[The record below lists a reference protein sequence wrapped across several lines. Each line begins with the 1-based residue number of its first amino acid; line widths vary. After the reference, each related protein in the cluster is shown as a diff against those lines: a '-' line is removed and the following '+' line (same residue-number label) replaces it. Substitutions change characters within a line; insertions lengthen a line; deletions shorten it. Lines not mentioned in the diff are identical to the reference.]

1 MALTR
6 ENVFRYKEARRRR
19 SCFGADFYNG
29 HCLGPCSTKDKGVR
43 VTGPVVET
51 EKMRSRWRYVK
62 GMVSLPVV
70 SIGVAFGCCLSWVM
84 MVFQSLGIFHDFPNG
99 EALMD
104 SVYLISIVSTAVT
117 LALIA
122 VFHKRARA
130 ILGTNGMRVLIP
142 SAMAGSTLLM
152 YACGTSGAAGTAA
165 VWGSGV
171 LSGVSSAFFLMYFGV
186 VLSLLPLRESI
197 VAIATGYGVS
207 TVAFSLYLFFSPFE
221 ATVCAATTAPLGA
234 VFLYYGVRTLNLQ
247 KQQEKDPLPPQEML
261 TNPADRRLLRRLTL
275 AFALCMFVAGIAY
288 ELSRTLY
295 VQIGAFAQGTVGNYA
310 VSQAIATTIV
320 TLGSMVLALALAAAR
335 SSWGPQVCYRLT
347 VFFLMLGVLLMP
359 APLLLPGLPVML
371 PLAIN
376 NASFLCLNMMMWVLV
391 TGTCRRFFTACLRTF
406 ATIRCAWAAGP
417 MCGMLVGRWLLV
429 GGQVTA
435 PNLFIAA
442 LICASL
448 LVIME
453 SFVFTERTLGQTL
466 DLMPTSQQGR
476 FQESCR
482 RVADRYG
489 LTERELEVMVLFAKG
504 RTLPYIQKE
513 LYLSKSTVSTHRQH
527 IYQKLGVHTSQEMI
541 DLIQRER
548 G

>member
-1 MALTR
+1 MGFA
-6 ENVFRYKEARRRR
+6 
-19 SCFGADFYNG
+19 FYNEFG
-29 HCLGPCSTKDKGVR
+29 LGFCRERDKGVR
-43 VTGPVVET
+43 VTGPIVEL
-51 EKMRSRWRYVK
+51 EKLRFGWRYVK

-70 SIGVAFGCCLSWVM
+70 SIGVAFGCALSWVM
-84 MVFQSLGIFHDFPNG
+84 MAFQSLGIFHDFPNG

-104 SVYLISIVSTAVT
+104 SVYLISIVFTAAT
-117 LALIA
+117 LGLIA
-122 VFHKRARA
+122 VFHKKVRS
-130 ILGTNGMRVLIP
+130 ILGTNGMRMLIP
-142 SAMAGSTLLM
+142 SVLAASTLLM
-152 YACGTSGAAGTAA
+152 YASGTSGPAGVAA

-186 VLSLLPLRESI
+186 VLSMLPLRESI
-197 VAIATGYGVS
+197 VAIATGYGWS
-207 TVAFSLYLFFSPFE
+207 TVVFSLYLFFSPFE
-221 ATVCAATTAPLGA
+221 ATICAATTAPLGA
-234 VFLYYGVRTLNLQ
+234 VFLYYGVRTLSLH
-247 KQQEKDPLPPQEML
+247 KQQEEDPLPPQEMPE
-261 TNPADRRLLRRLTL
+261 NPADRRLLRRLTI

-295 VQIGAFAQGTVGNYA
+295 VQMGAFAQGAVASYA
-310 VSQAIATTIV
+310 VSQAITTTIV
-320 TLGSMVLALALAAAR
+320 ALGSMVLALALAVAR

-347 VFFLMLGVLLMP
+347 VIFLMLGVLLLPM
-359 APLLLPGLPVML
+359 PLLFPGLSVTL

-376 NASFLCLNMMMWVLV
+376 NASFLCLNLMMWVLV
-391 TGTCRRFFTACLRTF
+391 TGTCRRFFTTCLRTF
-406 ATIRCAWAAGP
+406 AIIRCAWSAGP
-417 MCGMLVGRWLLV
+417 MCGMLVGRWLLT

-435 PNLFIAA
+435 PNLFVAA
-442 LICASL
+442 LACASL
-448 LVIME
+448 LLIVE

-466 DLMPTSQQGR
+466 DLMPTAQQGR
-476 FQESCR
+476 FQDGCR
-482 RVADRYG
+482 RVAARYG